1 MLHVLLRVEHIVSCQ
16 LKRFRIDYANVVAFT
31 QFLHQ
36 VLVNKLAEGAPFVP
50 YIVIEFPI

>member
-1 MLHVLLRVEHIVSCQ
+1 MLLRVEHIVSCQ